1 MDESR
6 PTGTEDQAVATIESI
21 PAETAR
27 IIRTGSLW
35 TAAAMLVPAV
45 GLGPLL
51 AAGWR
56 PDAMPVDLAVVWW
69 IGALAAAGGLA
80 LLVWAGCPVLGFR
93 LEQAYR
99 QKIVSIRVGIV
110 LNVSGT
116 VLAGLAILL
125 SPVVH

>member
-1 MDESR
+1 MSEAR
-6 PTGTEDQAVATIESI
+6 TTGTQDPAAATMESV
-21 PAETAR
+21 PVETAR

-45 GLGPLL
+45 GLGPLV
-51 AAGWR
+51 AGGWR
-56 PDAMPVDLAVVWW
+56 PDAMPVELTAIWW
-69 IGALAAAGGLA
+69 IGALAAAAGLA
-80 LLVWAGCPVLGFR
+80 LLIWAGCPVLGFR

-116 VLAGLAILL
+116 VVAGLAILL
-125 SPVVH
+125 SPVAR